1 MVANRAYKF
10 RIYPNDEQKI
20 LFAKSFG
27 CVRMVYNHWLDR
39 KIRQYEENKTNV
51 AYTICAKEMAAMK
64 KTEEYG
70 FLKEVDS
77 IALQQSLRHLDM
89 AFQNFFKQLKTGFP
103 RFKSKKRNKNSY
115 STVCINGNITISNG
129 YLKLPKIG
137 QVHLKQHR
145 IIPEE
150 YRLKSVT
157 VSQTPSGKYYAS
169 ILFEYEDQV
178 QEREMQKF
186 LGMDFSMH
194 ELYRDSNGKEP
205 AYPKYYR
212 NAEKKYR
219 WGRMSL
225 YRIMDFL
232 WEKMF
237 LRSWVS
243 TAA

>member
-1 MVANRAYKF
+1 
-10 RIYPNDEQKI
+10 
-20 LFAKSFG
+20 
-27 CVRMVYNHWLDR
+27 
-39 KIRQYEENKTNV
+39 
-51 AYTICAKEMAAMK
+51 MAAMK

-89 AFQNFFKQLKTGFP
+89 AFQNFFQTAEN
-103 RFKSKKRNKNSY
+103 RFSKVQIKKRNKNSY

-137 QVHLKQHR
+137 QVRLKQHR

-178 QEREMQKF
+178 QEKEMQKF
-186 LGMDFSMH
+186 LGLDFSMH
-194 ELYRDSNGKEP
+194 ELYRDSNGKNLPIRGITGMRRKKLAREQR
-205 AYPKYYR
+205 KLSKMQKGSNNR
-212 NAEKKYR
+212 NKQRLKVAKTSRK
-219 WGRMSL
+219 G
-225 YRIMDFL
+225 FQ
-232 WEKMF
+232 
-237 LRSWVS
+237 S
-243 TAA
+243 TKRLSA

>member
-51 AYTICAKEMAAMK
+51 AYTICAKEMATMK

-77 IALQQSLRHLDM
+77 IALQQSLRHLDT
-89 AFQNFFKQLKTGFP
+89 AFQNFFKQPKTGFP
-103 RFKSKKRNKNSY
+103 RFKSKKRSKNSY

-243 TAA
+243 MAA